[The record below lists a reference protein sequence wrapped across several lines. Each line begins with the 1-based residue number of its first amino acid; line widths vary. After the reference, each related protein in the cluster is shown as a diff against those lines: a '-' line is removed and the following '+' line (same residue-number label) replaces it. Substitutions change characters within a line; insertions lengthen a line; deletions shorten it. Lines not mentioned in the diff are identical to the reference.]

1 LNKIGLEKTAAFSPG
16 VFRVSKRPI
25 VSAKKPK
32 PISETSAS
40 AADDFDNLGE
50 LPRSYET
57 ESIYL
62 IARDSKTLFTYWD
75 IDWTTVFEQLAP
87 RTLGI
92 HLRVL
97 KPDGAQESVTKID
110 PIAGNWYL
118 PVAQAGALYQVEI
131 GYFRSGENWA
141 AVARSGFAA
150 TPADKVSHDTTAD
163 FATLPF
169 HLSFQRLLALFR
181 LVGADGGTLLE
192 SLARLQQKARA
203 LSESMS
209 APEWLE
215 LLGLASGSAERDAIL
230 QKTGLT
236 SADLDALLQ
245 PSVDQPMT
253 IGLGNDLLERWLQT
267 DGGVFDSSSSA
278 WGRSAASC
286 GAYGSSLNHRRDT
299 LP

>member
-1 LNKIGLEKTAAFSPG
+1 MRLHQNDPFDG
-16 VFRVSKRPI
+16 VFRVSNRPI
-25 VSAKKPK
+25 VSARKPR

-40 AADDFDNLGE
+40 TADDFDNLGE
-50 LPRSYET
+50 LPRSYES

-75 IDWTTVFEQLAP
+75 IDRTTVFEQLAP
-87 RTLGI
+87 RTLRI
-92 HLRVL
+92 YLRVL
-97 KPDGAQESVTKID
+97 KPDGAQESVTEID

-131 GYFRSGENWA
+131 GYFGSGENWT

-203 LSESMS
+203 LSQSMS

-215 LLGLASGSAERDAIL
+215 LLGLASGAAERDALL

-245 PSVDQPMT
+245 PPVEQPMT
-253 IGLGNDLLERWLQT
+253 IGLGKDLLERWLQT
-267 DGGVFDSSSSA
+267 DGGVIDSSSSA
-278 WGRSAASC
+278 LGKSAAS
-286 GAYGSSLNHRRDT
+286 
-299 LP
+299 

>member
-1 LNKIGLEKTAAFSPG
+1 MNKIGLEKTVAFSPG
-16 VFRVSKRPI
+16 VFRVSSRPI
-25 VSAKKPK
+25 VSARKPR

-40 AADDFDNLGE
+40 TADDFNNLGE

-75 IDWTTVFEQLAP
+75 IDRTTVFEQLAP
-87 RTLGI
+87 RTLRI
-92 HLRVL
+92 YLRVL
-97 KPDGAQESVTKID
+97 KPDGAQESVAEID

-131 GYFRSGENWA
+131 GYFGSGENWT

-150 TPADKVSHDTTAD
+150 TPADKVSHNTTAD

-245 PSVDQPMT
+245 PSVEQPMT

-267 DGGVFDSSSSA
+267 DGGVVDSSSSA
-278 WGRSAASC
+278 WGKSAAS
-286 GAYGSSLNHRRDT
+286 
-299 LP
+299 

>member
-1 LNKIGLEKTAAFSPG
+1 MRLHQNDPFDG
-16 VFRVSKRPI
+16 VFRVSNRPI
-25 VSAKKPK
+25 VNARKPR

-40 AADDFDNLGE
+40 TADDFDNLGE
-50 LPRSYET
+50 LPRSYES

-75 IDWTTVFEQLAP
+75 IDWTIVFEQLAP
-87 RTLGI
+87 RALKI
-92 HLRVL
+92 YLRVL
-97 KPDGAQESVTKID
+97 KSDGAQESVTEID

-118 PVAQAGALYQVEI
+118 PVAEAGALYQVEI
-131 GYFRSGENWA
+131 GYFGSGENWT

-150 TPADKVSHDTTAD
+150 TLTDKVSHDTTAD

-203 LSESMS
+203 LSQSMS

-215 LLGLASGSAERDAIL
+215 LLGLASGAAERDALL

-245 PSVDQPMT
+245 PPVEQPMT

-267 DGGVFDSSSSA
+267 DGGVIDSSSSA
-278 WGRSAASC
+278 LGKSTAS
-286 GAYGSSLNHRRDT
+286 
-299 LP
+299 

>member
-1 LNKIGLEKTAAFSPG
+1 MAVPTEQLDNIGLEKTAAFSLG
-16 VFRVSKRPI
+16 VFRVSNKPI
-25 VSAKKPK
+25 VSARKPR

-40 AADDFDNLGE
+40 TADDFNNLGE

-75 IDWTTVFEQLAP
+75 IEWTTVFEQLAP
-87 RTLGI
+87 RTLKI
-92 HLRVL
+92 YLRVL
-97 KPDGAQESVTKID
+97 KSDGAQESVTKID
-110 PIAGNWYL
+110 SIAGNWYL
-118 PVAQAGALYQVEI
+118 PVAEAGALYQVEI
-131 GYFRSGENWA
+131 GYFGSGENWT

-181 LVGADGGTLLE
+181 LVGADGGTLFE

-236 SADLDALLQ
+236 SADLDALLR
-245 PSVDQPMT
+245 PPVDQPMT
-253 IGLGNDLLERWLQT
+253 IGLGNDLLERWMQT
-267 DGGVFDSSSSA
+267 DGGVVDSSSSA
-278 WGRSAASC
+278 LGKSSAS
-286 GAYGSSLNHRRDT
+286 
-299 LP
+299 

>member
-1 LNKIGLEKTAAFSPG
+1 MRLHQNDPFDG
-16 VFRVSKRPI
+16 VFRVSNRTI
-25 VSAKKPK
+25 VSARKPR

-40 AADDFDNLGE
+40 TADDFDNLGE
-50 LPRSYET
+50 LPRSYES

-75 IDWTTVFEQLAP
+75 IDWTIVFEQLAP
-87 RTLGI
+87 RALKI
-92 HLRVL
+92 YLRVL
-97 KPDGAQESVTKID
+97 KPDGAQESVTEID
-110 PIAGNWYL
+110 PIAANWYL
-118 PVAQAGALYQVEI
+118 PVAEAGALYQVEI
-131 GYFRSGENWA
+131 GYFGSGENWT

-150 TPADKVSHDTTAD
+150 TPADRVSHDTTAD

-215 LLGLASGSAERDAIL
+215 LLGFARGAAERDALL

-245 PSVDQPMT
+245 PPVEQPMT

-267 DGGVFDSSSSA
+267 DGGVIDSSSSA
-278 WGRSAASC
+278 LGKSAAS
-286 GAYGSSLNHRRDT
+286 
-299 LP
+299 